1 MVVDETT
8 VELVVVET
16 CEVVVDDDDD
26 SFDDF
31 EHALRT
37 TSSEKTLRKRTE
49 I

>member
-16 CEVVVDDDDD
+16 CEVVVDDDD